1 MCTCTTFCWSNVYA
15 HNYYFAL
22 FLAVRTFFTTFAKTK
37 HFTSMR
43 VLIINTSEKTG
54 GAAVASNRLMN
65 ALNNNGVKARMLVRD
80 KETDEITV
88 SPVGH
93 PWLAQWAFLWERLC
107 IFFHLHFSRKHL
119 FEIDIANAGIDVTH
133 TRYFKEAD
141 VIHLEWINQGML
153 SLNGIRRIL
162 DSGKPVVW
170 TMHDLWP
177 ATAICHYAR
186 GCKSYQSSC
195 HNCPL
200 LPGRSD
206 NDLSAKVWRKKR
218 KIIHNRTIHFVT
230 CSKWLQRQAEV
241 SGLFHHQTVTAIPN
255 PINTH
260 VFHPDNKEQ
269 ARRRLGLPVDKRII
283 LFVSQKVTDERKG
296 MAYFVEAVS
305 KLADSDP
312 TAKSTT
318 VLAILG
324 GHGEEI
330 AGRLA
335 LPAFPLGYVSD
346 DRKIVDVYN
355 SADVF
360 VLPSLEDNLPNTI
373 MEAMACGV
381 PCVGFNVGGI
391 PEMITNGITGY
402 VAKERDADDLAK
414 GIVWALDPSRSKS
427 LSEQSVSKVQLE
439 YSEHAVA
446 MKYIDVYTDALAQK
460 GYNI

>member
-1 MCTCTTFCWSNVYA
+1 MNIFGFFLQKAAFYTTFVI
-15 HNYYFAL
+15 
-22 FLAVRTFFTTFAKTK
+22 RIQTT
-37 HFTSMR
+37 MR

-80 KETDEITV
+80 KQTDEITV
-88 SPVGH
+88 SPIGH

-107 IFFHLHFSRKHL
+107 IFFHLHFKRQHL
-119 FEIDIANAGIDVTH
+119 FEIDIANAGLDVTRS
-133 TRYFKEAD
+133 RYFKEAD
-141 VIHLEWINQGML
+141 IIHLEWINQGML
-153 SLNGIRRIL
+153 SLKGIRKIL
-162 DSGKPVVW
+162 NSGKPVVW

-177 ATAICHYAR
+177 ATAICHYSR
-186 GCKSYQSSC
+186 GCKSYQTSC

-200 LPGRSD
+200 LPNRGSN
-206 NDLSAKVWRKKR
+206 NDLSAKVWKRKH
-218 KIIHNRTIHFVT
+218 KIIHNHTIHFVA

-241 SGLFHHQTVTAIPN
+241 SGLFHHQLVTAIPN

-260 VFHPDNKEQ
+260 IFKPEDKAE
-269 ARRRLGLPVDKRII
+269 ARKRLGLPADKRII

-296 MAYFVEAVS
+296 MDYFIKAIQKMTE
-305 KLADSDP
+305 ADS
-312 TAKSTT
+312 TANATT
-318 VLAILG
+318 IVSILG

-330 AGRLA
+330 AGKLSV
-335 LPAFPLGYVSD
+335 PTYPLGYVSD
-346 DRKIVDVYN
+346 DRTIVDVYN

-391 PEMITNGITGY
+391 PEMIDNGQTGY

-414 GIVWALDPSRSKS
+414 GIMWALEPKNQAT
-427 LSEQSVSKVQLE
+427 LSANAVDKVQRN
-439 YSEHAVA
+439 YSERAVA
-446 MKYIDVYTDALAQK
+446 MQYIDIYTDAMAQK
-460 GYNI
+460 GYHI

>member
-1 MCTCTTFCWSNVYA
+1 
-15 HNYYFAL
+15 
-22 FLAVRTFFTTFAKTK
+22 
-37 HFTSMR
+37 MR
-43 VLIINTSEKTG
+43 VLIINTSEKNG

-93 PWLAQWAFLWERLC
+93 HWITQWAFLWERLC

-119 FEIDIANAGIDVTH
+119 FEVDIANAGIDVTR

-141 VIHLEWINQGML
+141 IIHLEWINQGYL
-153 SLNGIRRIL
+153 SLKGIRKIL

-170 TMHDLWP
+170 TMHDMWP
-177 ATAICHYAR
+177 ATAICHYTR
-186 GCKSYQSSC
+186 GCKKYQTAC
-195 HNCPL
+195 RNCQL
-200 LPGRSD
+200 LPGGGSS
-206 NDLSAKVWRKKR
+206 NDLSAKVWRAKHKV
-218 KIIHNRTIHFVT
+218 IHNHNIHFVA
-230 CSKWLQRQAEV
+230 CSRWLQRKASV

-255 PINTH
+255 PINSH
-260 VFHPDNKEQ
+260 LFFPEDKKE
-269 ARRRLGLPVDKRII
+269 ARKRIGLPAGKRII

-296 MAYFVEAVS
+296 MAY
-305 KLADSDP
+305 LADALQKMIDVDP
-312 TAKSTT
+312 TTTETT
-318 VLAILG
+318 VVAILG

-330 AGRLA
+330 ADQ
-335 LPAFPLGYVSD
+335 LPLQAYPLGYVSD
-346 DRKIVDVYN
+346 DKTIVDVYN
-355 SADVF
+355 CADAF

-391 PEMITNGITGY
+391 PEMIDHKKTGY
-402 VAKERDADDLAK
+402 VAKERDSEDLAQ
-414 GIVWALDPSRSKS
+414 GILWVLEPVNKKMLAKN
-427 LSEQSVSKVQLE
+427 SVDKVQKN

-446 MKYIDVYTDALAQK
+446 MRYIDVYTDAMAQK

>member
-1 MCTCTTFCWSNVYA
+1 
-15 HNYYFAL
+15 
-22 FLAVRTFFTTFAKTK
+22 
-37 HFTSMR
+37 MR

-93 PWLAQWAFLWERLC
+93 PWKAQWAFLWERLC
-107 IFFHLHFSRKHL
+107 IFLHLHLKRKHL
-119 FEIDIANAGIDVTH
+119 FEIDIANAGVDVTH
-133 TRYFKEAD
+133 SRYFKEAD

-153 SLNGIRRIL
+153 SLRGIRKIL

-186 GCKSYQSSC
+186 GCKRYMASC
-195 HNCPL
+195 HDCQL
-200 LPGRSD
+200 LPGGGSNR
-206 NDLSAKVWRKKR
+206 DLSSEVWRKKH
-218 KIIHNRTIHFVT
+218 KTISGHTIHFVA
-230 CSKWLQRQAEV
+230 CSKWLQRQAAA
-241 SGLFHHQTVTAIPN
+241 SGLFRHQTVTAIPN

-260 VFHPDNKEQ
+260 VFCPASKEEV
-269 ARRRLGLPVDKRII
+269 RKRIGLPVDKRVI

-296 MAYFVEAVS
+296 MKYFIEALD
-305 KLADSDP
+305 KMAANDP
-312 TAKSTT
+312 SATATT
-318 VLAILG
+318 VVAILG

-330 AGRLA
+330 AGKLNFTA
-335 LPAFPLGYVSD
+335 YPLGYIAD
-346 DRKIVDVYN
+346 ERAIADVYN

-360 VLPSLEDNLPNTI
+360 VLPSLEDNAS
-373 MEAMACGV
+373 EHHY
-381 PCVGFNVGGI
+381 GGHGLWCALR
-391 PEMITNGITGY
+391 GIQRRRHSGDDRPREDRY
-402 VAKERDADDLAK
+402 VAKERDTDDLAK
-414 GIVWALDPSRSKS
+414 GIDWAIDASRKS
-427 LSEQSVSKVQLE
+427 ELSANAVSKVQRC

-446 MKYIDVYTDALAQK
+446 MKYIDVYSDALAQR